1 MKQLGRRRWIWSPI
15 TSWQARRLSRMSGVS
30 LDEAWVRIRLT
41 THPEESHLALT
52 RDVLTRVLLTRRTG

>member
-1 MKQLGRRRWIWSPI
+1 
-15 TSWQARRLSRMSGVS
+15 MSGVS